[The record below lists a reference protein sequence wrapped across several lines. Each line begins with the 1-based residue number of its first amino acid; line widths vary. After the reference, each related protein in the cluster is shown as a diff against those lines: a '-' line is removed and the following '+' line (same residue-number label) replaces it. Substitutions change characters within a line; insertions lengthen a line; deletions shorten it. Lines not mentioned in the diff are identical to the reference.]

1 MKKGPLSN
9 KEKEYITN
17 NLSKF
22 DGDLSSLAEKMSRS
36 KSIVK
41 KFADSLAVQ
50 DEEEQAT
57 EEQATKELAEHKA
70 GNLFARNEEMG
81 VTVMTESASM
91 ASDESKQGREPQTPA
106 RYRQFIHKIKD

>member
-9 KEKEYITN
+9 KEKEYITK
-17 NLSKF
+17 NLSRF
-22 DGDLSSLAEKMSRS
+22 DGDLSSLAEKMDRS
-36 KSIVK
+36 KPIVK
-41 KFADSLAVQ
+41 KFADSLAV
-50 DEEEQAT
+50 ENKEQAT
-57 EEQATKELAEHKA
+57 EEPAEHKA
-70 GNLFARNEEMG
+70 GDLFARNEERG

>member
-9 KEKEYITN
+9 KEKEYITK

-22 DGDLSSLAEKMSRS
+22 DGDLSSLAEKMDRS
-36 KSIVK
+36 KPIVK

-50 DEEEQAT
+50 EEEEQAT
-57 EEQATKELAEHKA
+57 EEPAEHKA
-70 GNLFARNEEMG
+70 GDLFARNEERG

-91 ASDESKQGREPQTPA
+91 ASYESKQGREPQTPA

>member
-9 KEKEYITN
+9 KEKEYITK

-22 DGDLSSLAEKMSRS
+22 DGDLSSLAE
-36 KSIVK
+36 
-41 KFADSLAVQ
+41 
-50 DEEEQAT
+50 EQAT
-57 EEQATKELAEHKA
+57 EEPAEHKA
-70 GNLFARNEEMG
+70 GDLFARNEERG